1 MNTLLLSKK
10 DVKQLLSMEL
20 AIESVK
26 EAYKMFH
33 NNKIEQPPIMS
44 IDVKKYNGE
53 MDVKSCYSLDNETIS
68 VKIANG
74 YWNNPKNYS
83 LPTMIAQISIF
94 DSKTGYPICL
104 MDGSLITGYRTG
116 AAGVLSASLLA
127 KKSSKSIGVIGA
139 GGQARMQVLAVKEV
153 LDIKDIFVYSPRE
166 EQLYKYKEDI
176 ENMSDMT
183 VHTCNSAEEAI
194 RGRDIIITTTPST
207 NPIVRKDW
215 ITNGMHIIA
224 VGADMAGKQELES
237 EIFSSSRIFVDSKD
251 QCLQRGETR
260 NPILEKKIQESD
272 IQAEL
277 SAVLLGQSK
286 GRISDEDITIFDTT
300 GMGVQDNTLAY
311 MVYQNSLKKEIGRR
325 FNFFSE

>member
-33 NNKIEQPPIMS
+33 NNRIEQPPIMS
-44 IDVKKYNGE
+44 IDVKKHNGE

-94 DSKTGYPICL
+94 DSKSGYPICL

-116 AAGVLSASLLA
+116 AAGGLSASLLA

-153 LDIKDIFVYSPRE
+153 LDIKDIFVYSPE
-166 EQLYKYKEDI
+166 KEQLYKYKEDI

-194 RGRDIIITTTPST
+194 RGRDI
-207 NPIVRKDW
+207 
-215 ITNGMHIIA
+215 
-224 VGADMAGKQELES
+224 L
-237 EIFSSSRIFVDSKD
+237 
-251 QCLQRGETR
+251 
-260 NPILEKKIQESD
+260 
-272 IQAEL
+272 
-277 SAVLLGQSK
+277 
-286 GRISDEDITIFDTT
+286 
-300 GMGVQDNTLAY
+300 
-311 MVYQNSLKKEIGRR
+311 R
-325 FNFFSE
+325 F